1 MRISGIERLSAG
13 SVRDAAGLATL
24 AFGVAGLSI
33 WAAPGVP
40 GWLGAG
46 LALIMLAIATIDAR
60 WFIIPNELSA
70 AGFALALINAAVRA
84 QDGIAAA
91 IGIALLRGAVLA
103 LLFLVLRMLYRRVR
117 GRDGIGL
124 GDVKLAGVMGAWLG
138 WVTIPI
144 AVEIAALSAIAV
156 LCLPPLRA
164 RPAARH
170 RAEISVRPVPR
181 AEHLAVLAVR
191 GDGAQ
196 SEHALSVTPC
206 SCSPPCF
213 AVAPGLRAQAGWR
226 VAETAAESAIEIRSG
241 DRNRIRKRSAR
252 STGPGRFGSASSR
265 RACSRR
271 CSTTNS
277 VNVLPSASNS
287 RWT

>member
-13 SVRDAAGLATL
+13 SVRDVAGLAAL
-24 AFGVAGLSI
+24 ALGMVGLSI

-70 AGFALALINAAVRA
+70 AGFALALINAAVLA
-84 QDGIAAA
+84 PDGIAAA
-91 IGIALLRGAVLA
+91 VGMALLRGAVVA
-103 LLFLVLRMLYRRVR
+103 LLFLALRMLYRRVR

-156 LCLPPLRA
+156 YLFRHTARGRPLDRTLKFPFGLFLAPSIWLCWLL
-164 RPAARH
+164 
-170 RAEISVRPVPR
+170 EV
-181 AEHLAVLAVR
+181 AVL
-191 GDGAQ
+191 
-196 SEHALSVTPC
+196 
-206 SCSPPCF
+206 
-213 AVAPGLRAQAGWR
+213 
-226 VAETAAESAIEIRSG
+226 
-241 DRNRIRKRSAR
+241 N
-252 STGPGRFGSASSR
+252 
-265 RACSRR
+265 
-271 CSTTNS
+271 
-277 VNVLPSASNS
+277 PSML
-287 RWT
+287 